1 MYAKVFIHA
10 VGSYYC
16 NQDKEAINLAYDGD
30 ENSFY
35 DDSVENAD
43 CGQLYNIS
51 ASYASDV
58 QKGNEYA
65 FNGREYII
73 SGDTSFIFQI
83 SDDYVKDPADFDFKL
98 RGQDLENYDT
108 AMDAINY
115 GDLKDVEEFLDGI
128 RYFKTKEE
136 AEKY

>member
-51 ASYASDV
+51 ASYARAIQVSSFKFLMITSKTL
-58 QKGNEYA
+58 Q
-65 FNGREYII
+65 ILI
-73 SGDTSFIFQI
+73 SNF
-83 SDDYVKDPADFDFKL
+83 AD
-98 RGQDLENYDT
+98 R
-108 AMDAINY
+108 I
-115 GDLKDVEEFLDGI
+115 
-128 RYFKTKEE
+128 
-136 AEKY
+136 